1 MIDASKHHVRSEVC
15 DCGESVWVVHRV
27 QDGALLPREA
37 PANRG
42 REGGGPWDPF
52 AGSEPTHET
61 MHNGE
66 RCGDHKRELAQNGPI
81 ARAARRAGLYFI
93 KSVDGVTV
101 SGGHTTHATRSTLF
115 RHLS

>member
-27 QDGALLPREA
+27 QDGALLPCEA

-42 REGGGPWDPF
+42 QEGGGSWDH
-52 AGSEPTHET
+52 GSRDREPAHET

-66 RCGDHKRELAQNGPI
+66 RCGDHKRELAQNGPDREGGEGE
-81 ARAARRAGLYFI
+81 ARLVFY
-93 KSVDGVTV
+93 
-101 SGGHTTHATRSTLF
+101 
-115 RHLS
+115 